1 MKGKEMY
8 DEESSLNKTNN
19 KDDSWDNSKNYDYNK
34 NSIYN
39 KISQDVEK
47 SVPHSKG
54 IVTSNDSD
62 NKLKSSTNTKDI
74 KYSNISDDKK
84 KFSDFSNILKSSN
97 DQIQK
102 SSHDTFNSKKK
113 ISSQDMSKSYDYNK
127 DKIKSSVEDK
137 KSDSDQGDGDE
148 DESYEEEEEDEESE
162 DENKDKT
169 FESKEESESNE
180 ESDQDDKSEGF
191 NNTKIAL
198 KNSKNEINRTP
209 TIKNFRGTQKI
220 EIPKQ
225 NKEKKIKVVKKS
237 QKLVLGEKKIIN
249 SKGDIDFNLLY
260 PNDELHRIKTPF
272 TVDIVQLADECFDIY
287 QVTVKNRNFRLIDIN
302 EVQNL
307 LDVLGMKKNLFE
319 IKNCI
324 IDLKRTK
331 KFRTDDKYTKQ
342 NFLDIVEFFKN
353 YRIDDKILAEVY
365 REIDS
370 QCDGYIT
377 YEDIQNISRTK
388 NLNFSKEEIND
399 ILNYFELENIVK
411 SEMQNKPYMP
421 KEKNYFDFEKFC
433 KLYYQG

>member
-1 MKGKEMY
+1 MKGKKMY
-8 DEESSLNKTNN
+8 DEESSSNKTN
-19 KDDSWDNSKNYDYNK
+19 KQDDSWDNSKNYDDKK
-34 NSIYN
+34 NSFYN
-39 KISQDVEK
+39 KISKDVEK
-47 SVPHSKG
+47 TVPHSKG
-54 IVTSNDSD
+54 IVTSNVSD
-62 NKLKSSTNTKDI
+62 NKLKSSANTKDF

-84 KFSDFSNILKSSN
+84 KFNDFNNFIKSSN
-97 DQIQK
+97 DQIEK

-113 ISSQDMSKSYDYNK
+113 ISSEEISKSYDYNK
-127 DKIKSSVEDK
+127 EKIKSSVEDK
-137 KSDSDQGDGDE
+137 KSDSEEGDEE
-148 DESYEEEEEDEESE
+148 DESYEEEDGEIEDEYQEKNNSDEESE
-162 DENKDKT
+162 SD
-169 FESKEESESNE
+169 E
-180 ESDQDDKSEGF
+180 ESDEDDKSEGF

-198 KNSKNEINRTP
+198 KNSKNEINRAP
-209 TIKNFRGTQKI
+209 TIKNVKDSQKI
-220 EIPKQ
+220 EIPIK
-225 NKEKKIKVVKKS
+225 NKERKIKVVRKS

-249 SKGDIDFNLLY
+249 SKGEIDFNLLY
-260 PNDELHRIKTPF
+260 PNDELNTIKTPF

-287 QVTVKNRNFRLIDIN
+287 QVTVKNRYFRLIDVN

-307 LDVLGMKKNLFE
+307 LDVLGIKKNLFE

-331 KFRTDDKYTKQ
+331 KFRNDDKYSKQ
-342 NFLDIVEFFKN
+342 NFLDIVEFFRN

-377 YEDIQNISRTK
+377 FEDIQYISRTK

-411 SEMQNKPYMP
+411 SELQNKTYIS